1 MGLSK
6 NIRVFSMVL
15 SCLGGCSSQEGP
27 LYAPPEFGCERSG
40 KFELLTGELPV
51 GNVTDIWE
59 YGPVLIVQGSGG
71 GFLFHV
77 FDKRSGEP
85 LCGFVRNGRGPG
97 EAVSLLNAH
106 LGEDGVFTCYDY
118 RARNVLTIHADS
130 MLARGVAAVA
140 TERYEMPDCCR
151 AIVPLD
157 GKRLYMNR
165 TVVKNEHT
173 ETISRLELKDA
184 GNRVVSRYDTYPAV
198 DREILLRI
206 YGLPPFAVSPD
217 GRRLAVGT
225 LTGGILE
232 TFSLERG
239 IEPLATRYLV
249 EPHVNTG
256 EAFAFDEREVN
267 CFVDLF
273 ATRDRIYAPY
283 DGELRVKEFFET
295 PVERRPLQFHR
306 IAVFDWDGHAL
317 ERITTDWNIR
327 AMCVG
332 ADGTIY
338 AALYDKLSRVF
349 LGRIVPSEGEEALRR

>member
-118 RARNVLTIHADS
+118 RARNVLTVHADS

-225 LTGGILE
+225 LTGGIFCLLY
-232 TFSLERG
+232 TSPSPRD
-239 IEPLATRYLV
+239 TR
-249 EPHVNTG
+249 
-256 EAFAFDEREVN
+256 
-267 CFVDLF
+267 
-273 ATRDRIYAPY
+273 
-283 DGELRVKEFFET
+283 
-295 PVERRPLQFHR
+295 
-306 IAVFDWDGHAL
+306 
-317 ERITTDWNIR
+317 
-327 AMCVG
+327 
-332 ADGTIY
+332 
-338 AALYDKLSRVF
+338 
-349 LGRIVPSEGEEALRR
+349 